1 MVDIRN
7 VFDAILATLE
17 STSNNSNGRRGIVG
31 FGKNNVLIG
40 HNNGNG
46 TTFSQA
52 VISDFCTG
60 ARLMNRRAFTFRRQ
74 SDMSGDGRTD
84 IIGCG
89 DSGVHMLSNWVV
101 NNFGAAQGR
110 RMDKHLW

>member
-1 MVDIRN
+1 MK
-7 VFDAILATLE
+7 T
-17 STSNNSNGRRGIVG
+17 NGRRGIVG

-60 ARLMNRRAFTFRRQ
+60 ARLMSRRAFTFRRQ

-89 DSGVHMLSNWVV
+89 DSG
-101 NNFGAAQGR
+101 
-110 RMDKHLW
+110 